1 MAPGY
6 KRSTGGWQEHHLGTG
21 VQAVQLSPYRAG
33 LAEPA
38 LQRFGAV
45 AALPTC
51 YFPPGLSLRG
61 GSVGPRTFS
70 EFFPVG
76 PGILC
81 RVTRRTEGL
90 AGAHLPHDGGATAR
104 AERQGRAPYGVR
116 LCADGG
122 GGGGGAAAAAGG
134 GRWWTAGTE
143 AGRTRRPSPRS
154 RRGMCLRTLTGS
166 FPSLL
171 FLICRCVS
179 LVRSAKRARPR
190 WSMRE
195 PAGPRVVSE
204 VTRLCLD
211 VGDLAVAQVQGDY
224 GSLEPLPVGLGL
236 RRGLGEDLLLRG
248 PALDQDALP
257 VCL

>member
-90 AGAHLPHDGGATAR
+90 AGAHLPHDVGALVGYVHKELSSQGAQEGTHRGEAVSVPVGR
-104 AERQGRAPYGVR
+104 LRLGLSTVGRADASLPPPHGGEAIQVCKVR
-116 LCADGG
+116 Q
-122 GGGGGAAAAAGG
+122 
-134 GRWWTAGTE
+134 
-143 AGRTRRPSPRS
+143 
-154 RRGMCLRTLTGS
+154 
-166 FPSLL
+166 
-171 FLICRCVS
+171 
-179 LVRSAKRARPR
+179 
-190 WSMRE
+190 
-195 PAGPRVVSE
+195 RV
-204 VTRLCLD
+204 
-211 VGDLAVAQVQGDY
+211 LAI
-224 GSLEPLPVGLGL
+224 GSLEFA
-236 RRGLGEDLLLRG
+236 RF
-248 PALDQDALP
+248 
-257 VCL
+257 

>member
-90 AGAHLPHDGGATAR
+90 AGAHLPHDVGALVGF
-104 AERQGRAPYGVR
+104 QGEGHAPYGVG
-116 LCADGG
+116 LGSQ
-122 GGGGGAAAAAGG
+122 GGAEQLGQ
-134 GRWWTAGTE
+134 
-143 AGRTRRPSPRS
+143 
-154 RRGMCLRTLTGS
+154 
-166 FPSLL
+166 
-171 FLICRCVS
+171 
-179 LVRSAKRARPR
+179 
-190 WSMRE
+190 
-195 PAGPRVVSE
+195 
-204 VTRLCLD
+204 
-211 VGDLAVAQVQGDY
+211 AVAVLG
-224 GSLEPLPVGLGL
+224 GSVEGRVGLHHP
-236 RRGLGEDLLLRG
+236 LGDG
-248 PALDQDALP
+248 
-257 VCL
+257 